1 MKSEAI
7 PAMADNNLHPLFL
20 RPAFK
25 DYIWGG
31 TRLKTDWGKQTELS
45 PLAESWELS
54 CHEAGPS
61 VVVSGDWAGQT
72 LAQVLAAHPQ
82 LAGAKAEKAGEFP
95 LLIKLID
102 AAGPLSVQVHPDD
115 AYARRVEHAQG
126 KTEMWY
132 VLDADEGAG
141 IYYGFKRETSAEEL
155 KAAIEANTLTELL
168 NWVSTKK
175 GDCFFI
181 PAGTVHAIGAGLLI
195 AEVQQSSNLTY
206 RVYDYGRLGADGK
219 PRPLHIDKALAVTR
233 REPPQT
239 PVGPTEPEQ
248 TVSGGRIQPL
258 FACDKFTTAVLTV
271 EGTMSDS
278 VSNESFVSLLTVE
291 GEGTLS
297 YRGET
302 YPLKKGQSVFLP
314 AGMGAYELAG
324 RMQVLRTRV

>member
-1 MKSEAI
+1 
-7 PAMADNNLHPLFL
+7 MADNNLHPLFL
-20 RPAFK
+20 QPAFK

-31 TRLKTDWGKQTELS
+31 TRLKTDWGKQAALS

-72 LAQVLAAHPQ
+72 LTQVLAAHPQ
-82 LAGAKAEKAGEFP
+82 FAGVKAEKAGEFP

-141 IYYGFKRETSAEEL
+141 IYYGFKRETSPEEL
-155 KAAIEANTLTELL
+155 KAAIEANTLTKLL
-168 NWVSTKK
+168 NWVSAKK

-181 PAGTVHAIGAGLLI
+181 PAGTVHAIGAGLLM

-206 RVYDYGRLGADGK
+206 RVYDYGRVGADGR
-219 PRPLHIDKALAVTR
+219 PRALHIEKALAVTR
-233 REPPQT
+233 REPPKT
-239 PVGPTEPEQ
+239 PVGPTEPERVV
-248 TVSGGRIQPL
+248 TGGRIQPL
-258 FACDKFTTAVLTV
+258 FACDKFTTAVLMV
-271 EGTMSDS
+271 EGTMEDC
-278 VSNESFVSLLTVE
+278 VTQESFVSLLVLE
-291 GEGTLS
+291 GEGTLKHQ
-297 YRGET
+297 GEA
-302 YPLKKGQSVFLP
+302 YAVKKGQSVFLP
-314 AGMGAYELAG
+314 AGMGTYELTG